1 MPEEP
6 RQGGAKPGCCMVVVA
21 PTDASC
27 PLPVSVLGFA
37 RLTLAVAFLPFGRW
51 EVLSAVGEGPQLLSR
66 WPAGWA
72 PDGSVCGQRTP
83 PPPPSASV
91 LSTFRVCLVC
101 SWDGLEIITS
111 WSFQKRICPRHTL
124 ETLLW
129 LSTYISGTNTE
140 DLQKEVSF
148 GLASPPLQ
156 ACFSSQLCPQH
167 LASFIPR
174 CAGLVFLWTGSLT
187 LVCYVVGK

>member
-83 PPPPSASV
+83 PPPSSLPSGSAWSV
-91 LSTFRVCLVC
+91 HGMVWRSSPLGLSKNEYAPDTRWKPC
-101 SWDGLEIITS
+101 SGLAHIFPEQT
-111 WSFQKRICPRHTL
+111 QRICRRKSALAWPP
-124 ETLLW
+124 LL
-129 LSTYISGTNTE
+129 Y
-140 DLQKEVSF
+140 K
-148 GLASPPLQ
+148 LASPASSALSTWPPSFHDVP
-156 ACFSSQLCPQH
+156 AWCFY
-167 LASFIPR
+167 
-174 CAGLVFLWTGSLT
+174 GLVL
-187 LVCYVVGK
+187 